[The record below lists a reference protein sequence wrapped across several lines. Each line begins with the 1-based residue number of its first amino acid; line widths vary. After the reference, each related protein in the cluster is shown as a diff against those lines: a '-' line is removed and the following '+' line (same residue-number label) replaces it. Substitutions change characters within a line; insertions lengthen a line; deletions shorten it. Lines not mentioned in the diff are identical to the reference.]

1 MFARNDLPPIKLDD
15 LDMPKYLKEN
25 LRNSWAHAFQKYI
38 FPAINEERFSVL
50 YSDDSSS
57 RPNTPINFI
66 MSLLTIKEL
75 FGQTDEEVIA
85 SLHFD
90 KRYQYALRTIKFE
103 KQPVSINTLTNFRK
117 RVHEY
122 YEETGIDLIQ
132 LEIESLAK
140 KIAEYLDI
148 DDKQARMDSFMVDSY
163 CANLSRV
170 ELVYEV
176 NDDFIELLNQVAP
189 ENIPEK
195 CAGYLK
201 SGHKEETIY
210 KPRDEEKESKLE
222 FLLHQ
227 SQLLYE
233 VGLDIGKEVT
243 ETEEFKLLARIIDEQ
258 IDDNDNSGFPIPKD
272 NEDISSDSLQ
282 NPSDPDATYR
292 YKYGANIG
300 YSVNIFE
307 QFNEENGVVLHY
319 DLEPNIY
326 DDSEFSEDIIE
337 ELPEQQNILTLLVD
351 GGYYSHEIDQKA
363 QEKNINLIPSD
374 LKGRK
379 PDEDKMSCTNF
390 TIDEEENIIIN
401 CVEDKTP
408 ISSDYDEETN
418 TYTAKF
424 SKDDCDGCPVY
435 SMCRTSKQKKANTI
449 RFTDK
454 DYQIASLRE
463 IMETDEYQELAN
475 KRAGI
480 EGIPSTF
487 RRKYNIDEIPVR
499 GKLWVKIWLGFKVA
513 AYNFKKLLKGLK
525 DKEVPAISNLF
536 FFIISILNLYNNKID
551 LNIKLKKQTSCR

>member
-1 MFARNDLPPIKLDD
+1 MFARNNLPSVELDD
-15 LDMPKYLKEN
+15 LDMPNYLKNN
-25 LRNSWAHAFQKYI
+25 LINSWAHTFQKYI
-38 FPAINEERFSVL
+38 FPVINEDRFSVL

-66 MSLLTIKEL
+66 ISLFIIKEL

-90 KRYQYALRTIKFE
+90 KRYQYALRTINFE

-117 RVHEY
+117 RVYEY
-122 YEETGIDLIQ
+122 YKETGIDLIQ
-132 LEIESLAK
+132 LEIEALAK
-140 KIAEYLDI
+140 RIAEYLNI
-148 DDKQARMDSFMVDSY
+148 DNKQARMDSFMVDSY

-176 NDDFIELLNQVAP
+176 NDDFIKLLNQVAP
-189 ENIPEK
+189 EEIPKK
-195 CAGYLK
+195 CTGYLK
-201 SGHKEETIY
+201 SGHKKGTIY
-210 KPRDEEKESKLE
+210 KPRDEEEESKLE

-233 VGLDIGKEVT
+233 VGLDIGEEVT

-258 IDDNDNSGFPIPKD
+258 IDDNDDSGFPIPKD
-272 NEDISSDSLQ
+272 DKDISSESLQ

-292 YKYGANIG
+292 YKYGDNIG
-300 YSVNIFE
+300 YTVNVFE
-307 QFNEENGVVLHY
+307 QFNEENGVILYY
-319 DLEPNIY
+319 DLEPNTY
-326 DDSEFSEDIIE
+326 DDSKFSEDIIE
-337 ELPEQQNILTLLVD
+337 ELPEQQNILSLLID
-351 GGYYSHEIDQKA
+351 GAYYSHEIDQKS
-363 QEKNINLIPSD
+363 QEKNINLIPSG

-379 PDEDKMSCTNF
+379 PDENNMSYINF

-401 CVEDKTP
+401 CVEGKTP
-408 ISSDYDEETN
+408 IFSHYDEETN

-424 SKDDCDGCPVY
+424 SKEDCEGCPVF
-435 SMCRTSKQKKANTI
+435 SMCRIAKQKKFNTI

-463 IMETDEYQELAN
+463 VMETDEYQELAN

-525 DKEVPAISNLF
+525 GKEISPIPSLF
-536 FFIISILNLYNNKID
+536 FFIISILNTYNDKID
-551 LNIKLKKQTSCR
+551 SNAKFKQQVSYE

>member
-1 MFARNDLPPIKLDD
+1 MFVKNNLPPIELDD
-15 LDMPKYLKEN
+15 LDMPNYLKDN
-25 LRNSWAHAFQKYI
+25 LRNSWAHPFQKHI

-50 YSDDSSS
+50 YSDDYAS

-66 MSLLTIKEL
+66 ISLLIIKEL
-75 FGQTDEEVIA
+75 FDQTDEEVIA

-90 KRYQYALRTIKFE
+90 DRYQYALRTINFE
-103 KQPVSINTLTNFRK
+103 KQPVSINTFTDFRK
-117 RVHEY
+117 RVYEY
-122 YEETGIDLIQ
+122 CKETGIDLIQ

-148 DDKQARMDSFMVDSY
+148 DNKQARMDSFMVDSY

-176 NDDFIELLNQVAP
+176 NDDFIKLLNQVAP

-201 SGHKEETIY
+201 SDHKKETIY

-233 VGLDIGKEVT
+233 VGLDIGKEIT

-258 IDDNDNSGFPIPKD
+258 IDDNDDSGFPIPKD
-272 NEDISSDSLQ
+272 NEDISSESLQ

-300 YSVNIFE
+300 YSANIFE
-307 QFNEENGVVLHY
+307 QFNEENGVILHY
-319 DLEPNIY
+319 DLKPNTY
-326 DDSEFSEDIIE
+326 DDSEFSEDVIE
-337 ELPEQQNILTLLVD
+337 KLPEQQNTISLLVD
-351 GGYYSHEIDQKA
+351 GGYYSHETNQKA
-363 QEKNINLIPSD
+363 EEKNINLIPSD
-374 LKGRK
+374 LRGRK
-379 PDEDKMSCTNF
+379 PDEDKMSCPEF
-390 TIDEEENIIIN
+390 TIDEEENIITN
-401 CVEDKTP
+401 CVEGKTP
-408 ISSDYDEETN
+408 ISSNYDEETN

-424 SKDDCDGCPVY
+424 SKEDCEGCPVF
-435 SMCRTSKQKKANTI
+435 SMCRTLKQKKANTI

-463 IMETDEYQELAN
+463 IMETDEYQQLAN

-513 AYNFKKLLKGLK
+513 AYNFKKLLKGLE
-525 DKEVPAISNLF
+525 DKAVSAISSLF
-536 FFIISILNLYNNKID
+536 FFIISILNLYNNKIN
-551 LNIKLKKQTSCR
+551 LNTKLRKQASCR